1 MATESDPPAA
11 RKLLD
16 EVIDSFEK
24 LEIVLHVHRT
34 GLSVINTREI
44 AEAISMSVDEVE
56 KCVKV
61 LRHERVFE
69 AAGPWATAVTALA
82 QMYEDDRLEVL
93 NYMTKKAL
101 ARVRQDAARTF
112 ADAFVIKP
120 AKKKGDSDG

>member
-1 MATESDPPAA
+1 LPNEPDVQAA
-11 RKLLD
+11 RRLID
-16 EVIDSFEK
+16 EVIDTFEK

-44 AEAISMSVDEVE
+44 AEAISLSVEEVE
-56 KCVKV
+56 KCVKTLRQKRV
-61 LRHERVFE
+61 LEST
-69 AAGPWATAVTALA
+69 GPWASALTALA
-82 QMYEDDRLEVL
+82 NLYEDDRLEVL

-120 AKKKGDSDG
+120 KKKGDADG

>member
-1 MATESDPPAA
+1 LPTEPDVQAA

-44 AEAISMSVDEVE
+44 AEAISLSLEEVE
-56 KCVKV
+56 ACVRTLRAARV
-61 LRHERVFE
+61 LEPN
-69 AAGPWATAVTALA
+69 GPWASSVGALA
-82 QMYEDDRLEVL
+82 DVYEDDRLEIL

-101 ARVRQDAARTF
+101 ARVRQDAARAF
-112 ADAFVIKP
+112 ADAFVIRP
-120 AKKKGDSDG
+120 KKKGDDDG

>member
-1 MATESDPPAA
+1 LSIEPDVQAA
-11 RKLLD
+11 RKLID
-16 EVIDSFEK
+16 EVIDTFEK

-44 AEAISMSVDEVE
+44 AEAISLSVDEVE
-56 KCVKV
+56 KCVKT
-61 LRHERVFE
+61 LRAQRVFE
-69 AAGPWATAVTALA
+69 QNGPWGASLTALVDL
-82 QMYEDDRLEVL
+82 YEDDRLEVL

-120 AKKKGDSDG
+120 RKKGDDDG